1 MSSKDKDADLTD
13 PVRVREAIKQLDSL
27 PQSLREALLNRL
39 DASDELSSYADS
51 PRSGHAQ
58 PSSGVKERK
67 ERKGVRRAIHSLR
80 VSPGE
85 VIGKVSQR
93 VEELRAEGV
102 EQVRSEVKRLV
113 ERVDLQS
120 ELVKLL
126 SQLSIELK
134 TTIKLEPK
142 EESQLGVKPKVV
154 TEAKLRWGDEVTPSN
169 EAVQETRTNGV
180 ANSSPTETLK
190 SESTNQ
196 EG

>member
-13 PVRVREAIKQLDSL
+13 QVRVREAIKQLDSL

-39 DASDELSSYADS
+39 DASDELTSYADS
-51 PRSGHAQ
+51 QRGEHAQ
-58 PSSGVKERK
+58 PSRGVKEGKRV
-67 ERKGVRRAIHSLR
+67 KGVRRAINSLR

-142 EESQLGVKPKVV
+142 AESQFGVKPKVV
-154 TEAKLRWGDEVTPSN
+154 TEAKLRWGDEVTPSD
-169 EAVQETRTNGV
+169 EATQENRANGMDD
-180 ANSSPTETLK
+180 SSPTGTLK